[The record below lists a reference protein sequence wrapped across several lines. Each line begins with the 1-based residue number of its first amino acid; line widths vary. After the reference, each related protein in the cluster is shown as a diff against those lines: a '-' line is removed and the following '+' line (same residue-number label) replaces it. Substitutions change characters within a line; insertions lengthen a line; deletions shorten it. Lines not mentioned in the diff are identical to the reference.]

1 MDASG
6 SFTGRPNQSLHHR
19 KSVGRLTAE
28 QLSDLRQAFGA
39 VRQIEDERGYNY
51 HAGIHGLPLPTYCTH
66 DNVLF
71 LPWHRAYLYYFELAL
86 RDQVPDV
93 SLPWWDWRTP
103 DSEPSQVPPAYAEET
118 IEGEPNL
125 LYSAPTSPAA
135 QRDAERAGEAVQRE
149 TFRNPGGPAAPVLP
163 TPLAVEA
170 VLNSPNFLD
179 FSTRLRSIHNWVH
192 VWIGGTTAEVAWA
205 AYDPLFW
212 AHHAMVDRLWRLWQ
226 LQNPESNI
234 DRGILRVVLEPFGM
248 TVEDT
253 LDVTALG
260 YEYAT
265 STTQVIV
272 GGS

>member
-1 MDASG
+1 MSA
-6 SFTGRPNQSLHHR
+6 GRMSAALHHR
-19 KSVGRLTAE
+19 KRVGRLGPL
-28 QLSDLRQAFGA
+28 QLSELRQAFEA
-39 VRQIEDERGYNY
+39 VREIQDERGYNY
-51 HAGIHGLPLPTYCTH
+51 HAGIHGLPLPPYCTH

-86 RDQVPDV
+86 RDLMPTV

-103 DSEPSQVPPAYAEET
+103 SSESSRVPAAYAEPT
-118 IEGEPNL
+118 IEGEPNP
-125 LYSAPTSPAA
+125 LYSAPTSHAA
-135 QRDAERAGEAVQRE
+135 QRDAERSGQPVQLE
-149 TFRNPGGPAAPVLP
+149 TFRSPGGPAAPVLP
-163 TPLAVEA
+163 TPQDVDEVIAA
-170 VLNSPNFLD
+170 PNFLD

-226 LQNPESNI
+226 LRNPETNI
-234 DRGILRVVLEPFGM
+234 DRDVLRVVLEPFGM

-260 YEYAT
+260 YEYAS
-265 STTQVIV
+265 STRHVV
-272 GGS
+272 GGDS